1 MLCLEFKYQY
11 QVQPSDLWQLQM
23 YYTYSSYLA
32 IINVIFIISSAAL
45 LYALWGAA
53 PWWLRILLILFLSL
67 FTVIQP
73 TGVYLRAK
81 KSLKENHDT
90 LQLSLNDQGIEV
102 VVGDQKEFKNWSQVQ
117 GIVLK
122 PTLVA
127 IYTDKNHGYILTNRI
142 LKDTKKQFRAFIKT
156 KRGKRA

>member
-1 MLCLEFKYQY
+1 MEFKYQY

>member
-1 MLCLEFKYQY
+1 MEFKYQY

-45 LYALWGAA
+45 LYALWGTA

-127 IYTDKNHGYILTNRI
+127 IYTEKNHGYILTNRI
-142 LKDTKKQFRAFIKT
+142 LKNSKKQFRAFIKT

>member
-1 MLCLEFKYQY
+1 MEYKYQY

-32 IINVIFIISSAAL
+32 VINVIFIISSAAL
-45 LYALWGAA
+45 LIALWGTS
-53 PWWLRILLILFLSL
+53 PWWLRILLIFFLSL

-73 TGVYLRAK
+73 VGVYVRAK
-81 KSLKENHDT
+81 KSLKDNHDT
-90 LQLSLNDQGIEV
+90 LQLTLNDQGIEV
-102 VVGDQKEFKNWSQVQ
+102 VVGDKKEFKNWSQVR

-122 PTLVA
+122 PTLAA

-142 LKDTKKQFRAFIKT
+142 LKDSRKQFRAFIKT
-156 KRGKRA
+156 KCARRA